1 MLVINNALTLVSES
15 SAVKK
20 TCPYA
25 LGVEREGFITD
36 LKLENKMAWLTAVGR
51 VLQRMRGEIN
61 GWHSKAAVKYEKLQ
75 HTEVVTSSSTE
86 SSEWSVMVD

>member
-1 MLVINNALTLVSES
+1 MLVINNGLTLVSEI

-36 LKLENKMAWLTAVGR
+36 LKLENKMA
-51 VLQRMRGEIN
+51 
-61 GWHSKAAVKYEKLQ
+61 
-75 HTEVVTSSSTE
+75 
-86 SSEWSVMVD
+86 